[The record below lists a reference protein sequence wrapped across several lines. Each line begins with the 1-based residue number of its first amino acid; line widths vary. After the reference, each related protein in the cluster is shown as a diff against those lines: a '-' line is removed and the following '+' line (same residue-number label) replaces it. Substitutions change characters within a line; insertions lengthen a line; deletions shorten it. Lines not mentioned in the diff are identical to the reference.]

1 MPSRLKRKAGD
12 GVIIIAAVLIAVL
25 IAFAAAV
32 VLVGLSNRDADGTFF
47 ETAQKIA
54 GRYGEKYAASVI
66 KSVLREG
73 DTLLSNVSIAYDGRP
88 AELDCVV
95 VNKNGVFV
103 IEVKNYV
110 GVLFGKEN
118 EYEWKKYKKTAAGN
132 VYEKTVKNPIKQ
144 VKRQV
149 YILAKYLEYYGV
161 DVWVQGY
168 VMLVNGGS
176 PVVSDFVLSDTAE
189 IDGMLHKRGRTAL
202 TRETVAKI
210 KELLE

>member
-1 MPSRLKRKAGD
+1 M
-12 GVIIIAAVLIAVL
+12 
-25 IAFAAAV
+25 
-32 VLVGLSNRDADGTFF
+32 
-47 ETAQKIA
+47 
-54 GRYGEKYAASVI
+54 
-66 KSVLREG
+66 
-73 DTLLSNVSIAYDGRP
+73 SIAYDGRP

-149 YILAKYLEYYGV
+149 YILAKYLEY
-161 DVWVQGY
+161 
-168 VMLVNGGS
+168 
-176 PVVSDFVLSDTAE
+176 
-189 IDGMLHKRGRTAL
+189 
-202 TRETVAKI
+202 
-210 KELLE
+210 

>member
-1 MPSRLKRKAGD
+1 M
-12 GVIIIAAVLIAVL
+12 IIIAAVLIAVL

-47 ETAQKIA
+47 EPPQKRA

-161 DVWVQGY
+161 DVWVP
-168 VMLVNGGS
+168 L
-176 PVVSDFVLSDTAE
+176 
-189 IDGMLHKRGRTAL
+189 
-202 TRETVAKI
+202 
-210 KELLE
+210 

>member
-1 MPSRLKRKAGD
+1 MQDQVYQHNNNAPGWCRCT
-12 GVIIIAAVLIAVL
+12 VIYWMIAVL

-47 ETAQKIA
+47 EPPQKRA

-144 VKRQV
+144 QRLFERS
-149 YILAKYLEYYGV
+149 YC
-161 DVWVQGY
+161 
-168 VMLVNGGS
+168 
-176 PVVSDFVLSDTAE
+176 
-189 IDGMLHKRGRTAL
+189 
-202 TRETVAKI
+202 
-210 KELLE
+210 

>member
-1 MPSRLKRKAGD
+1 M
-12 GVIIIAAVLIAVL
+12 IIIAAVLIAVL

-47 ETAQKIA
+47 EPPQKRA

-118 EYEWKKYKKTAAGN
+118 EYEWKKYKKRPRGMYMRKPSKTPLSRSKDRCIFWQNTSNITASTCGC
-132 VYEKTVKNPIKQ
+132 
-144 VKRQV
+144 R
-149 YILAKYLEYYGV
+149 
-161 DVWVQGY
+161 D
-168 VMLVNGGS
+168 MLC
-176 PVVSDFVLSDTAE
+176 L
-189 IDGMLHKRGRTAL
+189 
-202 TRETVAKI
+202 
-210 KELLE
+210 